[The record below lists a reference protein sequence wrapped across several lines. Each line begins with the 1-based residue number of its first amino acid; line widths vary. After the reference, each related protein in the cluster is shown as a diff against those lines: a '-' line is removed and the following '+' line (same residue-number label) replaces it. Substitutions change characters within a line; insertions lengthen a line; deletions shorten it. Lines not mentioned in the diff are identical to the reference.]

1 MVGFRET
8 ASVPFPAIVG
18 QQHLKRALLAVTV
31 NDALDGL
38 LIRGEKGT
46 AKSTAVRALVEL
58 LPNQRAVAD
67 CPYGCPPDD
76 PAAQCASCRDRID
89 PPVEERPVP
98 LVTLPL
104 GATRERIVGSL
115 SVQDALDGEMDFD
128 PGVLAAA
135 NRGFLYVDEV
145 NLLDDHLVDVLLDAA
160 ASGINR
166 VERDGMSVTH
176 PAEFTL
182 LGTMN
187 PEEGDLRPQLR
198 DRFALQVRVEG
209 SDDLDER
216 VAIMDTAL
224 APDTTPSTETQ
235 HAIAR
240 QRNRIQS
247 ARTRIDDVTLS
258 SEHKRTIA
266 AVCADADV
274 DGHRADIAAART
286 AIAFAALEGRETVTE
301 DDLQDALALALPHR
315 LQSRPFED
323 APDTEDILEDHFA
336 EGSSTDEASDTQ
348 ESADSSAEEGAN
360 DETTDSRGENTGPNS
375 QHADASSESN
385 GDDADPAPT
394 APGER
399 TDDGAPV
406 ASTRQPASVGDGAAP
421 DVAEESLET
430 TAERTETGRV
440 HTTES
445 PDAIGPRVRTTAAT
459 DGDDIDV
466 PASLRSAATDGRSEI
481 ESRDLRQAVNAGSAA
496 ALIVFAVDASAS
508 MRQAFEAAKGTV
520 MDLLRDAYQARDE
533 VAFVA
538 FAGEEAEVLLPPTDS
553 VTLAARHLKDLPTGD
568 RTPLPAGLEAVTD
581 LVETA
586 DAPASVAVLVTD
598 GKPNVAEGSPT
609 AATRSAAKSLGRHVD
624 QTLLVDT
631 GDPTDRG
638 RLVEPIVEATDGRRI
653 PIDQLTPTAVRT
665 ATDQAVDT
673 D

>member
-18 QQHLKRALLAVTV
+18 QEPLKRALLAVTV

-67 CPYGCPPDD
+67 CPYGCPPDE
-76 PAAQCASCRDRID
+76 PAAQCASCRARTD

-98 LVTLPL
+98 LVTFPL

-160 ASGINR
+160 ASGVNR

-216 VAIMDTAL
+216 VAIMNTAL
-224 APDTTPSTETQ
+224 APNTTSSTETQ
-235 HAIAR
+235 RAIAR
-240 QRNRIQS
+240 QRDRIQS
-247 ARTRIDDVTLS
+247 ARAQLADVTLP

-301 DDLQDALALALPHR
+301 DNIHDALALALPHR

-323 APDTEDILEDHFA
+323 APDTEEILEDHFE
-336 EGSSTDEASDTQ
+336 EGSSSGEEPDTQ
-348 ESADSSAEEGAN
+348 ESAESPPDERANDGTPDSGGAN
-360 DETTDSRGENTGPNS
+360 TSPDS
-375 QHADASSESN
+375 QHADAPSESD
-385 GDDADPAPT
+385 DDAGPTPT

-399 TDDGAPV
+399 NDDGTPI

-421 DVAEESLET
+421 DVAEAPLKT

-440 HTTES
+440 RTTKS
-445 PDAIGPRVRTTAAT
+445 PDAIGPRVRTTTAT

-481 ESRDLRQAVNAGSAA
+481 ESRDLRQSVNVGSAA

-508 MRQAFEAAKGTV
+508 MRQTFEAAKGTV

-568 RTPLPAGLEAVTD
+568 RTPLSAGLETVTD
-581 LVETA
+581 LVATA

-609 AATRSAAKSLGRHVD
+609 AATRSAAESLGRHVD

-638 RLVEPIVEATDGRRI
+638 RLVEPIVQATDGRRI

-665 ATDQAVDT
+665 ATDQAIDT